1 MPFDEPLPQGSASA
15 SFRSVPDM
23 WVWRVDS
30 TPQSQAL
37 SWRGPGGWTAIT
49 WAEADVRVR
58 AIAHGLLALG
68 LRPEQRVA
76 IFAGT
81 SVPWILADLG
91 ILLAGGATTTLHAST
106 PDHELR
112 HILVDCG
119 ARFVF
124 VDGDAGLRRLLA
136 LRDQLPELQ
145 AIILF
150 EGGAQADDRVLTLT
164 RLEADGAV
172 WGAANPGALDA
183 VRKALRPDQ
192 LATLIYTSGTTG
204 LPKGVELTHDAWVYE
219 AEAIDKLGLVN
230 AADKQVLFLPLAH
243 VFAKVMV
250 VVLIRLG
257 VPTAVVGRPD
267 RLMGELP
274 QLSPTWM
281 ACVPRFL
288 EKVHNDIRREAREGG
303 TAAWLLFRWALDVGQ
318 RVARLRQRRQVP
330 TGLLRVEQRIAHQLV
345 FRRIHERFGGRL
357 RFLISG
363 GAPLSR
369 EIAEFFHAIGIVVCE
384 GYGLT
389 ESAAASCVNTP
400 EETVFGTVGR
410 PLPGCELR
418 IAEDGEILLR
428 SRGVMRGYHNLPEA
442 TSDALDAEGWLHT
455 GDIGRQLESGH
466 LEITDRKKDLIVT
479 ANGKNVAPV
488 HFQSRLLARSKWVS
502 HVLLVGD
509 RRPFCSAL
517 VTLSPDELQR
527 WAKEEKLRYSSL
539 AELSQRPEVHLQ
551 IQQAIDDVNREL
563 APWERARRFAIL
575 PEDFTV
581 ENGLLTPTLKP
592 RRKVIEQQ
600 YRETL
605 EGFYQGAVEG

>member
-1 MPFDEPLPQGSASA
+1 PFDEPLPQGSASA

-30 TPQSQAL
+30 TPHSPAL
-37 SWRGPGGWTAIT
+37 SWPTGGGWSSMT
-49 WAEADVRVR
+49 WLEADRRVR
-58 AIAHGLLALG
+58 AIACGLLSLG
-68 LRPEQRVA
+68 LRSEDRAA

-81 SVPWILADLG
+81 SVAWILSDLG

-106 PDHELR
+106 PEHELR
-112 HILVDCG
+112 HVLTDSG
-119 ARFVF
+119 ARVIF
-124 VDGDAGLRRLLA
+124 VDGEAALRRVLA
-136 LRDQLPELQ
+136 LRADLPALRHV
-145 AIILF
+145 ILL
-150 EGGAQADDRVLTLT
+150 EGAAR
-164 RLEADGAV
+164 DGAV
-172 WGAANPGALDA
+172 TLAQLEAQGEAWSAEHPGALDA
-183 VRKALRPDQ
+183 VRTALRPNH

-204 LPKGVELTHDAWVYE
+204 LPKGVELSHDAWVYE

-267 RLMGELP
+267 RLMGALP
-274 QLSPTWM
+274 QLGPTWM

-288 EKVHNDIRREAREGG
+288 EKVHNDIRRQAREEGI
-303 TAAWLLFRWALDVGQ
+303 AAWLTFRWALDVGR
-318 RVARLRQRRQVP
+318 RVSALRQRREQP
-330 TGLLRVEQRIAHQLV
+330 TGLLRLEHAVAHRLV
-345 FRRIHERFGGRL
+345 FRAIHERFGGRL
-357 RFLISG
+357 RFMISG
-363 GAPLSR
+363 GAPLSK
-369 EIAEFFHAIGIVVCE
+369 EIAEFFHAIGVTVCE

-400 EETVFGTVGR
+400 EDVVFGTVGR
-410 PLPGCELR
+410 PLPGCEVR
-418 IAEDGEILLR
+418 VAEDGEILLR

-442 TSDALDAEGWLHT
+442 TAEALDADGWLHT
-455 GDIGRQLESGH
+455 GDIGRLLETGH
-466 LEITDRKKDLIVT
+466 LEITDRKKDLIIT
-479 ANGKNVAPV
+479 ANGKNVAPA
-488 HFQSRLLARSKWVS
+488 HFQGALLARSKWVS

-517 VTLSPDELQR
+517 VTLAPDELER
-527 WAKEEKLRYSSL
+527 WAREEKIRYTSVT
-539 AELSQRPEVHLQ
+539 ELTQRPEVQLQ

-575 PEDFTV
+575 PEDFTI

-592 RRKVIEQQ
+592 RRRLIEDR
-600 YRETL
+600 YRATL
-605 EGFYQGAVEG
+605 EGFYHGALEG